1 MCIILCAKLDWPR
14 SSDARMWI
22 WVCASMCVRGVSK
35 NKRMWLF
42 RWQRDM
48 EDGETKRVPRH
59 VQMYIDEDLANRL
72 LNK

>member
-1 MCIILCAKLDWPR
+1 MH
-14 SSDARMWI
+14 
-22 WVCASMCVRGVSK
+22 GVSK
-35 NKRMWLF
+35 TRRMELF
-42 RWQRDM
+42 HWQRGM